1 MTPDS
6 FAADDEHN
14 DVIDLDAAKEKIRQL
29 QQVVRSLG
37 GLEPVKGSQA
47 VTNAADN
54 PKNVIIDTSKFAG
67 PALFMAIRKGQK
79 LTLSIDD
86 GGHVT
91 DFKVAD

>member
-1 MTPDS
+1 MAPDS
-6 FAADDEHN
+6 FAADDEYN
-14 DVIDLDAAKEKIRQL
+14 DILDLDAAKEKIRQL

-47 VTNAADN
+47 VTNVADN

-67 PALFMAIRKGQK
+67 PSLFMAIRKGQK